1 MERFAVAPAATRI
14 LLTLFRQPEFF
25 IEVATM
31 AKKKTAPAPGE
42 EPTFEEALEELET
55 IVRRLEQGGGALE
68 EALSDYSTAIGLLK
82 SCNGRLESAER
93 RVEILSGVDAQGNP
107 VTRPVVENDSTLEQ
121 KQQARSGRR
130 SASAGR
136 ARTDGAENSGDV
148 GLF

>member
-1 MERFAVAPAATRI
+1 MVLVGGVA
-14 LLTLFRQPEFF
+14 
-25 IEVATM
+25 M
-31 AKKKTAPAPGE
+31 AKKKTVADTGE

-68 EALSDYSTAIGLLK
+68 QALGDYSTAISLLK
-82 SCNGRLESAER
+82 SCHGRLESAER

-107 VTRPVVENDSTLEQ
+107 ITRRVTENDSSLEE

-130 SASAGR
+130 SAEQVKSQR
-136 ARTDGAENSGDV
+136 ESSGQSDEA